1 METKNRML
9 KVSSTPTTTAPKVK
23 LSRVSAD
30 PIKTG
35 IKTSPTSG
43 KNPLLGESCI
53 TYLNYRIQQEEYSSR
68 VYLSMS
74 MWLTNN
80 GYLNAGKIWKKYS
93 EEENKHAN
101 MAREYLL
108 NMGVQPATPLLEQPV
123 ENYESFPDIIRRTHQ
138 HEIDITMQIKDLA
151 NHALLDGD
159 HMVYDLALQ
168 YMREQN
174 EEMGKTQDLVDQLEA
189 FGEDKLAMR
198 LFDHDLSHY
207 I

>member
-1 METKNRML
+1 MESNILKRQL
-9 KVSSTPTTTAPKVK
+9 KVST
-23 LSRVSAD
+23 VSSE

-35 IKTSPTSG
+35 IQQAPAVG
-43 KNPLLGESCI
+43 KNPLIDDSCI

-93 EEENKHAN
+93 DEERKHAD

-108 NMGVQPATPLLEQPV
+108 NMGVQPATPPLEQPM
-123 ENYESFPDIIRRTHQ
+123 ENYKGGFPDIIRKTHQ
-138 HEIDITMQIKDLA
+138 HEIDITLQIKNLA
-151 NHALLDGD
+151 DHALKDGS
-159 HMVYDLALQ
+159 HMLYELALQ
-168 YMREQN
+168 YMKEQN
-174 EEMGKTQDLVDQLEA
+174 EEMGKTQDLVDQLET
-189 FGEDKLAMR
+189 FGEDKIALR

-207 I
+207 L